1 MNKFNSPETMEAA
14 RKWVAEG
21 KPCTFTYGL
30 AYRGA
35 GQGRISQTEA
45 EEKIQRHRW
54 GMGFYTLF
62 WREFEGEQVLNFTEY
77 GENDLF

>member
-35 GQGRISQTEA
+35 GQGRISQEEA

-77 GENDLF
+77 GENDLL